1 MNIKVGDRVVVRF
14 KDISIEASGVVEK
27 CFYNRYLADGN
38 KIVHDHYVRVKFIN
52 RGPYRFMNKWLFAP
66 SLLTVVERKRK

>member
-1 MNIKVGDRVVVRF
+1 MNIKVGDRVSVKY
-14 KDISIEASGVVEK
+14 KDILIEASGIVEK
-27 CFYNRYLADGN
+27 CFYDRYSVDN